1 VSKKKD
7 RTQKKLP
14 TVEELVSVEQ
24 RKIMEDKA
32 KEFMDSPQTSLA
44 ITEDVRLEKLKHPQG
59 ARIAARARTGKFIS
73 KTEASAIATTRDT
86 QNFLSEVDSESG
98 LSRHKTLLTKLYDG
112 AKKASQTD
120 KGIGGAVK
128 AVELIDEMSGH
139 RAAREE
145 AIAQANKDVQNTVR
159 VVMIPSITLVN
170 PTLID
175 FEAEL
180 ARRKEKDKLGPSFA
194 EVLDIRTNDQE

>member
-1 VSKKKD
+1 MSKKKD

-145 AIAQANKDVQNTVR
+145 AIAQASKEENHPVRMVIVVAPNLMYPELVDGDNKLER
-159 VVMIPSITLVN
+159 PK
-170 PTLID
+170 
-175 FEAEL
+175 A
-180 ARRKEKDKLGPSFA
+180 PSFA
-194 EVLDIRTNDQE
+194 EVTGYTTDPPQE